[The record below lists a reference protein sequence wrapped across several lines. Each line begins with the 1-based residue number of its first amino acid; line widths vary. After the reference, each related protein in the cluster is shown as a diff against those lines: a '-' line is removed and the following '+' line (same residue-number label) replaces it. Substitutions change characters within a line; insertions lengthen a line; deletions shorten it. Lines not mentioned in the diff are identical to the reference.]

1 MRAAVRVRLSAG
13 ARDRGVLGP
22 LAALAL
28 VLLGIF
34 AYRPNDVHPTWALTA
49 LLAFPLA
56 AWGTLAVLRSLPE
69 PHREMAVAAGGGMRA
84 ADRATL
90 AVAGLGAA
98 GIGAAFLLYP
108 LLIGA
113 FAPAA
118 TPRDVADAA
127 AAHLACGLLGA
138 QLGRTLAPPIVTRP
152 ANAAVIVLAA
162 FLLTVAA
169 ASVAGVA
176 AGPMA
181 VSDAVAADEPG
192 DLYPAAAGCLA
203 WAAAAEAVRR
213 RLVRW
218 IG

>member
-1 MRAAVRVRLSAG
+1 MRAAVGVRLSAA

-22 LAALAL
+22 LAALAF
-28 VLLGIF
+28 VLLGVF

-69 PHREMAVAAGGGMRA
+69 PHREMAVAAGGGVRA

-90 AVAGLGAA
+90 AVAGLVA
-98 GIGAAFLLYP
+98 GGVGAAFLLHP

-113 FAPAA
+113 FSPPA
-118 TPRDVADAA
+118 TPRDVGDAA

-138 QLGRTLAPPIVTRP
+138 QLGRTLAPPVVARP
-152 ANAAVIVLAA
+152 ANAAALVLAA

-169 ASVAGVA
+169 GAVAGVA

-181 VSDAVAADEPG
+181 VSDALAGDEPAL
-192 DLYPAAAGCLA
+192 LYAAAAGCLA
-203 WAAAAEAVRR
+203 WAAVLEAVRR
-213 RLVRW
+213 RLVAW